1 MTQQGDPN
9 IIILEA
15 MVKALGDLGG
25 TVVFVGGC
33 STGLLV
39 TSVQAQPIRVTKDV
53 DVVVQVASTRE
64 YHAMEKSL
72 RERGFTH
79 DMSEDAPICRWLYE
93 NLQLDLMPSA
103 PGILG
108 FHNRWYAYAVESA
121 QEVKLPSGASIK
133 LITAPA
139 FIATK
144 LEAFKGRGAQDYLAS
159 HDLEDIITIIDGRL
173 PLLDEVRATPPE
185 LRHYIAEET
194 RTLMQIPDFLDA
206 LPGHLPGDAA
216 SQAKLPR
223 LLEKL
228 QHLASIG
235 QP

>member
-1 MTQQGDPN
+1 M
-9 IIILEA
+9 
-15 MVKALGDLGG
+15 
-25 TVVFVGGC
+25 
-33 STGLLV
+33 
-39 TSVQAQPIRVTKDV
+39 
-53 DVVVQVASTRE
+53 
-64 YHAMEKSL
+64 
-72 RERGFTH
+72 
-79 DMSEDAPICRWLYE
+79 
-93 NLQLDLMPSA
+93 
-103 PGILG
+103 
-108 FHNRWYAYAVESA
+108 
-121 QEVKLPSGASIK
+121 PSGASIK